1 MRVWLSL
8 YIVLV
13 HNVIMKIAIMVK
25 TISAQIAAIIG
36 IIQAVIISNNS
47 FEKIIV
53 NMMVTVL
60 VKIMF
65 DVNEL
70 IFH

>member
-25 TISAQIAAIIG
+25 IISAQIAAIIG

-47 FEKIIV
+47 FEKTIV